1 MTIFGILEII
11 AAVLFLIIEIFILFF
26 ALVGFACIAH
36 EVVKEWRD
44 KRKEKKNGNKGCK
57 SHRGNPCG

>member
-11 AAVLFLIIEIFILFF
+11 ATVFFPIIEIFILFF
-26 ALVGFACIAH
+26 AIVGAH

-44 KRKEKKNGNKGCK
+44 KRKENKKWK
-57 SHRGNPCG
+57 

>member
-26 ALVGFACIAH
+26 ALVGFACIAQ

-44 KRKEKKNGNKGCK
+44 KRKEKINGN
-57 SHRGNPCG
+57 